1 MSEIHGYSKI
11 HSDTV
16 KLAVKNYKM
25 IIDILN
31 REIEHKVA
39 LAESDYKPRWY
50 QCKTLFDQYR
60 ACRTFKTFHAWL
72 HTRGLISFE
81 EHIFV
86 EIATRMDNYKEM
98 GTLSSWLMEDWYKI
112 CKDLVTYVDPNE
124 PYVFLSSRCV
134 NFVDQLHNIFE
145 DEAFKEFVDKYG
157 DKNDPS

>member
-16 KLAVKNYKM
+16 KLAVKNYKT

-31 REIEHKVA
+31 REIANKVT
-39 LAESDYKPRWY
+39 LAESNYKPRWY
-50 QCKTLFDQYR
+50 QSKTLLSQYC

-72 HTRGLISFE
+72 HSRKLITFDE
-81 EHIFV
+81 PIFV
-86 EIATRMDNYKEM
+86 EIATRMDSYNEM

-157 DKNDPS
+157 ESHE